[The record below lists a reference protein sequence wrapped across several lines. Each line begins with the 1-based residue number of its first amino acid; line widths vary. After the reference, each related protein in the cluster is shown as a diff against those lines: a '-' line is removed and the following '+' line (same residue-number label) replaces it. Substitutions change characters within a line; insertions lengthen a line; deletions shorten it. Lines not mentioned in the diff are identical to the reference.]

1 MSLIMGSIKD
11 IKVILNSAAYQVSK
25 ARNKLNESF
34 LELTSKGVKFM
45 EDIKTVITEKNGF
58 QLADKVKNI
67 TLQIF
72 GIESFTEEIKTAVT
86 QDY

>member
-1 MSLIMGSIKD
+1 MRSIKD

-25 ARNKLNESF
+25 ARNKLKESF

-45 EDIKTVITEKNGF
+45 EDIKTVVTEKNGF

-72 GIESFTEEIKTAVT
+72 WIESFTEEIKTALT